1 MAILAWGTPAIV
13 EARLGI
19 IIVFPGP
26 RIALLGT
33 VQVLLP
39 PGTGQQAPEK
49 RLVEIHLD
57 IAGVLDFP
65 KKKFALDAHLHD
77 SNVVGFPISGDM
89 AARIDWGANPNM
101 VIAMGGFHPH
111 FTPPAG
117 FPKLRRLAIDLGIKG
132 NPTATLSGYMAVTSN
147 TAQIGAALDV
157 TASAAG
163 ASLKGGL
170 AFDAIFVFSPFSF
183 DATLE
188 GGVHVDFHGA
198 GFGMHFHGHIS
209 GPAPW
214 HLNGDVCVSI
224 LWWDACVGFNLTLG
238 GEKRPELP
246 AVDVWAGSAEV
257 PGLQSAIAAPGNWT
271 ALMPPNG
278 YQAVSLRETDASSA
292 SRVDPLGTAKFEQKV
307 LPFKLAISKFAGR
320 DRAKNDA
327 VKVTLNKVVIDG
339 DDLVAGGR
347 VNPESDFFAPAQYQK
362 LPDAQALSSPSFQPL
377 QAGFSFTSKDL
388 KAGVEKT
395 KVISFQTFVVGNP
408 GTGQVSDFPVN
419 DNQLLAMTG
428 RSAVATGGL
437 RTGNIDRFVDFGK
450 QSAFTFTTEV
460 YALAFKSTLKRF
472 TTATD
477 DAAYALTADKLAA
490 QPADVR
496 GTLQIVPVHELAA

>member
-1 MAILAWGTPAIV
+1 MILPNLVNLTSAAST
-13 EARLGI
+13 RL
-19 IIVFPGP
+19 
-26 RIALLGT
+26 
-33 VQVLLP
+33 
-39 PGTGQQAPEK
+39 
-49 RLVEIHLD
+49 RLKPV
-57 IAGVLDFP
+57 
-65 KKKFALDAHLHD
+65 
-77 SNVVGFPISGDM
+77 
-89 AARIDWGANPNM
+89 
-101 VIAMGGFHPH
+101 
-111 FTPPAG
+111 
-117 FPKLRRLAIDLGIKG
+117 IDLGIKG
-132 NPTATLSGYMAVTSN
+132 NPSATLSGYMAVTSN

-157 TASAAG
+157 TASAGG

-224 LWWDACVGFNLTLG
+224 LWWDACVGFDLKLG
-238 GEKRPELP
+238 GEKKPELP
-246 AVDVWAGSAEV
+246 AIDVWAGSTPAADGSQDV
-257 PGLQSAIAAPGNWT
+257 PGLQSAISAPANWT

-278 YQAVSLRETDASSA
+278 YQAVSLRSTDASSA

-327 VKVTLNKVVIDG
+327 VTVTLNKIVIDG
-339 DDLVAGGR
+339 DDLAAAGR

-362 LPDAQALSSPSFQPL
+362 LPDAQALSSPSFQPM
-377 QAGFSFTSKDL
+377 QAGFSFTSRDL
-388 KAGVEKT
+388 KAGVERT
-395 KVISFQTFVVGNP
+395 QDITFQTFVVGNP
-408 GTGQVSDFPVN
+408 GTGQVSNFPVN
-419 DNQLLAMTG
+419 DNQLLAMTN

-450 QSAFTFTTEV
+450 QSPFTLTTEV

-490 QPADVR
+490 QPPDVR
-496 GTLQIVPVHELAA
+496 ATLQIVPVHELAAA